1 VTQLARQKARAT
13 SSTGASPAA
22 TWLALGIVYVVWG
35 STYLAIRVMVETVP
49 PLIGAGLR
57 FVVAGVLLL
66 AVLALRGRPTRVPIA
81 QLGSCALVGALLAGG
96 GNGLV
101 TVAEQ
106 DVPSG
111 LAALLVASVPLFI
124 VVYRTLAADRPSGF
138 GAGGVALGFCGV
150 AVLLLPGGRPAG
162 VPLGPTLLLLLAA
175 ASWAAGSF
183 AAQRL
188 AMPSDPLVST
198 GWQLTFGGA
207 LLVLASPG
215 EWGGLDPGAF
225 SLRSAAA
232 FAYLV
237 LAGSLVAYTAYAW
250 LLQHAPIGRISTYA
264 YVNPLVAVA
273 LGWAVLGEQV
283 RAATLAGAALIVAS
297 VALILREA
305 PRPRAP
311 AAEGGAATPPGRPA
325 PARSAR

>member
-1 VTQLARQKARAT
+1 VTQLARQKSRAT
-13 SSTGASPAA
+13 PGGQRPVL

-35 STYLAIRVMVETVP
+35 STYLAIRIMVETVP
-49 PLIGAGLR
+49 PLLGAGLR
-57 FVVAGVLLL
+57 FVVAGVLMLT
-66 AVLALRGRPTRVPIA
+66 VLTLRRRPTRIPLA
-81 QLGSCALVGALLAGG
+81 QLGSCALVGTLLAGG

-111 LAALLVASVPLFI
+111 LAALLIASVPLFI
-124 VVYRTLAADRPSGF
+124 VLYRTLAADRPSGI
-138 GAGGVALGFCGV
+138 GTAGVALGFCGV
-150 AVLLLPGGRPAG
+150 AVLLLPGGRPDG

-188 AMPSDPLVST
+188 PMPRDPLIST

-207 LLVLASPG
+207 VLVLASPG
-215 EWGGLDPGAF
+215 EWGGLDPSAF
-225 SLRSAAA
+225 SVRSIAA

-237 LAGSLVAYTAYAW
+237 IAGSLVAYTAYAW
-250 LLQHAPIGRISTYA
+250 LLQHAPIARVSTYA

-273 LGWAVLGEQV
+273 LGWAVLGEAVQP
-283 RAATLAGAALIVAS
+283 ATLAGATLIVAS

-305 PRPRAP
+305 PRPRPPSPADAP
-311 AAEGGAATPPGRPA
+311 ALPPGRPA
-325 PARSAR
+325 PARSGP